1 MPRQTANRQV
11 SQETVGIAPRYPLP
25 VGLEK
30 LTGQENWQNWKYL
43 VKLHLEQHRLD
54 ECILN
59 RTSAED
65 LADRDSDGAIK
76 DKAVQSTIAF
86 NIHPSLLKLVSQA
99 TNAYDAWAA
108 LCSTFENQGVQRRLT
123 LIYKLFDIKRSS
135 YDSLEKYVLDVKE
148 VVSQVHSAGIA
159 LDNEIAAA
167 NVLRNLRPEDSIMR
181 RFVESSCT
189 QPDAQ
194 PLC

>member
-1 MPRQTANRQV
+1 
-11 SQETVGIAPRYPLP
+11 
-25 VGLEK
+25 
-30 LTGQENWQNWKYL
+30 
-43 VKLHLEQHRLD
+43 
-54 ECILN
+54 
-59 RTSAED
+59 
-65 LADRDSDGAIK
+65 
-76 DKAVQSTIAF
+76 
-86 NIHPSLLKLVSQA
+86 
-99 TNAYDAWAA
+99 
-108 LCSTFENQGVQRRLT
+108 LT